1 MSNNEYK
8 ATRLLFRAEVI
19 ESLADNDFFNVHT
32 PEGTFSMTKAD
43 FYRVFSN
50 VVKTKSYRDKGIYHY
65 PTPQKKLYS
74 FLMSQSNQNYIQHLT
89 Q

>member
-19 ESLADNDFFNVHT
+19 ESLADNDFFSVHT

-50 VVKTKSYRDKGIYHY
+50 VVKTKSYRDKGVYHY
-65 PTPQKKLYS
+65 PTTPKKALQ
-74 FLMSQSNQNYIQHLT
+74 FLKVAE
-89 Q
+89 